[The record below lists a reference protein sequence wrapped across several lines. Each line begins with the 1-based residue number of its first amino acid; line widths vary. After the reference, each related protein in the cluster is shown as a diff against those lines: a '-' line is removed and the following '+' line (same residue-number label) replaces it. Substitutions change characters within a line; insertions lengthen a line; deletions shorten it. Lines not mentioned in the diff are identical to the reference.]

1 MPAVSMRSRLSSS
14 RHSASS
20 SSSRAADRSGETH
33 QSRQAHGPSREQ
45 YRQHQGESQQQQQQS
60 HDASGG
66 GKARTVSNF
75 FGSKPKQPQQQQQH
89 WARTKQDDTRT
100 AKTTKS
106 TTGTTAEKPP
116 KAWKSAVDAKTGR
129 TYYYDSVTRQTQW
142 HKPLELATD
151 EERRA
156 IQEKEAKQRDFF
168 AAMEANILKSMAGG
182 SLAPAASAKNRS
194 SASVGSSGSG
204 SSDEEDREEGIAEMT
219 TSRGNGVS
227 ALSASNKKK
236 SALLPKGLKPTSK
249 PVRTISSMDNALIAE
264 LAKTGQKA
272 EGLPFDTIVSTKI
285 SPQSVSSFPFG
296 SASASGNGSPAAAA
310 KSPLVSHLNSTFPPP
325 MKRSSSGI
333 RTPPRSEEDKAVDEF
348 RRTADEMA
356 AMTLKDGE
364 RLTRGDGAAD
374 SSTPKPSRS
383 DLKSIPK
390 PTLQQRNTCGT
401 LYVSSTMSDPDK
413 DATIKCVCGIYRAH
427 ILQAAYEEATSGFR
441 PQVRFDEYEIFND
454 VGSERGA
461 GLAKEVS
468 ISRRSGN
475 NPSHDDTRD
484 EAPMDNDPSIE
495 AYTADSIESIVPSL
509 DEITAFYSDVF
520 RRSQMETDCII
531 MSLIYIER
539 LIKITVGGVRPRIG
553 NWRSVLFASMVMSSK
568 VWDDLSMWNADFSQT
583 CPSGV
588 RFPLK
593 RINEL
598 ELAMLNCLKFDV
610 KVRASE
616 YAKYYFLLRS
626 MCIRSGL
633 AGHDLIHSRA
643 LDIEGAKKIEDLSS
657 KFQHDGIAG
666 SDVDKSGRSSP
677 PSPKALGS
685 RSKSAGEVAMTS
697 SPNAGAVKVNL
708 EKIIPM

>member
-1 MPAVSMRSRLSSS
+1 
-14 RHSASS
+14 
-20 SSSRAADRSGETH
+20 
-33 QSRQAHGPSREQ
+33 
-45 YRQHQGESQQQQQQS
+45 
-60 HDASGG
+60 
-66 GKARTVSNF
+66 
-75 FGSKPKQPQQQQQH
+75 
-89 WARTKQDDTRT
+89 
-100 AKTTKS
+100 
-106 TTGTTAEKPP
+106 
-116 KAWKSAVDAKTGR
+116 
-129 TYYYDSVTRQTQW
+129 
-142 HKPLELATD
+142 
-151 EERRA
+151 
-156 IQEKEAKQRDFF
+156 
-168 AAMEANILKSMAGG
+168 MAGG

-204 SSDEEDREEGIAEMT
+204 SGDEEDREEGIAEMT
-219 TSRGNGVS
+219 TSRGNGASV
-227 ALSASNKKK
+227 LSSSSKKKKK
-236 SALLPKGLKPTSK
+236 SALLPKGFKPISK

-272 EGLPFDTIVSTKI
+272 EGLPFDTIVSTKV

-296 SASASGNGSPAAAA
+296 SASDSDSGSPEAAAESDD

-325 MKRSSSGI
+325 MKRSSSGF
-333 RTPPRSEEDKAVDEF
+333 RTPPKSEEDKAVDEF
-348 RRTADEMA
+348 RRTADKMA
-356 AMTLKDGE
+356 AMTLNDGE
-364 RLTRGDGAAD
+364 RQTRGDGAAG
-374 SSTPKPSRS
+374 SSTPKPSLS
-383 DLKSIPK
+383 ELKSIPK
-390 PTLQQRNTCGT
+390 PTFQQRNTCGT

-441 PQVRFDEYEIFND
+441 PHVRFDEYEIFND
-454 VGSERGA
+454 VRSERGE

-468 ISRRSGN
+468 ISRRSSN

-509 DEITAFYSDVF
+509 DEITAFYGDVF

-553 NWRSVLFASMVMSSK
+553 NWRSVLFASMIMSSK
-568 VWDDLSMWNADFSQT
+568 VWDDLSMWNVDFSQA

-610 KVRASE
+610 KVQASE

-633 AGHDLIHSRA
+633 AGHDLIHARA
-643 LDIEGAKKIEDLSS
+643 LDVEGAKKIEDLSS
-657 KFQHDGIAG
+657 KFQHDGMAG
-666 SDVDKSGRSSP
+666 SDVDKSGRSCSP
-677 PSPKALGS
+677 TVPSPKVLGS
-685 RSKSAGEVAMTS
+685 RSKSAGEVVKTS
-697 SPNAGAVKVNL
+697 SPSAGAVKVNL